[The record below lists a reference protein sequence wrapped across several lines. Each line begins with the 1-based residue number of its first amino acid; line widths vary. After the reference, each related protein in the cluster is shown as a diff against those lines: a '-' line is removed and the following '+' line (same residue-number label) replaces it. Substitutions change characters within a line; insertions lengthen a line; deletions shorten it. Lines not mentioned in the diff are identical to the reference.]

1 MHDERDYLLP
11 YVGSF
16 WRWRDR
22 GDVIEWVDGPTIAFR
37 GEVLAILRRLEPHG
51 LPPFGSVVLL
61 LAAMRDNW
69 QELTAGPRIMTGML
83 GTLPNAD
90 GPFGVQARAVLG
102 KVLGD
107 LDRVSLVD
115 AELRKPLVAKATICE
130 IIFEG
135 LEDRTSLRTAEA
147 VVELLDHGLGEDDLG
162 RRRIP
167 RTRGHDE
174 LLGELRCLYLGLDH
188 FDPATL
194 QLRLQTG
201 LDQVPEPAEVEVPPA
216 QRVRLLL
223 SQLRQD
229 EELCGLAML
238 ATHLM
243 AAVTL
248 PRSLADRE
256 ELPIGGFSDIANRGS
271 LDRLLLSELAHDDMT
286 LAVRVAVNEALYLR
300 RESPPKNPP
309 CQRAVLLEAGIRSW
323 GVPRVFATAVAL
335 ALLATGGRHTQLQVY
350 RAKRNRIQPVD
361 LTTRAGLVE
370 HLAALEPDLHPANAL
385 DAFQQAIAACDQ
397 AAEPVLVTTEDVA
410 DDREFR
416 QALSGSEIVPLVM
429 ATVNRNGRFRLTERS
444 RHGERCIRSGQLDL
458 AHLFAER
465 SQSAPRLIERE
476 GMKDFPVILSIQPF
490 PLRMSHSVE
499 RQRTWRVSERGVCSL
514 TSDRRLMYWSTR
526 NQGAI
531 QIADNV
537 PSGRLIWWSGRE
549 RSGCARAVI
558 GHVRPGGL
566 CLLRIDPEGLQ
577 YELCRLETVQAADV
591 VFSHNGAMFALSR
604 SGSKIDVL
612 EESTGRLIETAD
624 LSPGT
629 TWRCG
634 RFFQGYRGACWYAAS
649 HDGRKLCFEPITNE
663 KTPDQTKFI
672 AMFERD
678 GFDGPIGVTER
689 GGLYLTATG
698 QFQAVKHGLAG
709 GVQVLAISSGGK
721 RIALGQGNTGSTQC
735 CVVDVETL
743 AVASRYGDPHE
754 LVEPIEDLVHLV
766 NLRNRFTHIG
776 VDKRGILTLTSRRGV
791 HMAIDYDSP
800 TDRIRLRACGTVNQ
814 PAERR
819 VAFGPTPAPRNV
831 GYRLAVAAWDD
842 GSRAF
847 LDSRGLLHL
856 KSADPRRVPETTLAL
871 NESEVSGWCG
881 DGRMWGSSYFLGDH
895 TSADKRSIF
904 ENAICA
910 FARQLS

>member
-1 MHDERDYLLP
+1 MRDERDYLLP

-22 GDVIEWVDGPTIAFR
+22 GDVIEWADGPTIAFR
-37 GEVLAILRRLEPHG
+37 GEVLAILRRLEPQG

-69 QELTAGPRIMTGML
+69 QELTAGPWIMTGML
-83 GTLPNAD
+83 GTLPNVD
-90 GPFGVQARAVLG
+90 GPFGWQARAVLG
-102 KVLGD
+102 RVLGN

-115 AELRKPLVAKATICE
+115 AELRRPLSAKATICE
-130 IIFEG
+130 IVFEG
-135 LEDRTSLRTAEA
+135 LEDRTSPQTAEA
-147 VVELLDHGLGEDDLG
+147 IVDQLDQGLGEEDLG

-167 RTRGHDE
+167 QTRGHDE
-174 LLGELRCLYLGLDH
+174 LLRELRCLDLGLEH

-194 QLRLQTG
+194 RLRLQTG
-201 LDQVPEPAEVEVPPA
+201 LDHLPEPAEVEVPPA

-223 SQLRQD
+223 SQLQHD

-243 AAVTL
+243 AVVTL
-248 PRSLADRE
+248 PRPLADRE

-309 CQRAVLLEAGIRSW
+309 SQRAVLLEAGIRSW

-335 ALLATGGRHTQLQVY
+335 ALLATGGRHTRLQIY
-350 RAKRNRIQPVD
+350 RAKRNGIQPVD

-370 HLAALEPDLHPANAL
+370 HLAALEPDLHPASAL
-385 DAFQQAIAACDQ
+385 EAFQQAIAACDQ

-410 DDREFR
+410 GDREFR
-416 QALSGSEIVPLVM
+416 QALSGSEIVPLVL

-444 RHGERCIRSGQLDL
+444 RHGERCIRVGQLDL

-465 SQSAPRLIERE
+465 SQSAPRLIVRE
-476 GMKDFPVILSIQPF
+476 GMKDFPAILSIEPF
-490 PLRMSHSVE
+490 PLRMSHSVD
-499 RQRTWRVSERGVCSL
+499 RQRTWCVSERGVFSL
-514 TSDRRLMYWSTR
+514 TGDRRLMYWTTR
-526 NQGAI
+526 NRGAI

-537 PSGRLIWWSGRE
+537 PSGRLIWWSDRE
-549 RSGCARAVI
+549 HSGCTRAVI
-558 GHVRPGGL
+558 GQVRPGGL
-566 CLLRIDPEGLQ
+566 CLLRIDPEALQ
-577 YELCRLETVQAADV
+577 YELHRLETVQAADV
-591 VFSHNGAMFALSR
+591 VFSHNGAIFAFSR
-604 SGSKIDVL
+604 SGRKIDVL
-612 EESTGRLIETAD
+612 EESSGRLIETAD
-624 LSPGT
+624 FLPGT

-634 RFFQGYRGACWYAAS
+634 RFFQGYPGARWYAAS
-649 HDGRKLCFEPITNE
+649 HDGRKLRFERLTNE
-663 KTPDQTKFI
+663 KSLGQTRLI

-689 GGLYLTATG
+689 GGLFLTATG
-698 QFQAVKHGLAG
+698 QIQAVKHGLAG
-709 GVQVLAISSGGK
+709 GVQVLAISAGGR
-721 RIALGQGNTGSTQC
+721 RIALGQANSGSTQC
-735 CVVDVETL
+735 SVVDVETL
-743 AVASRYGDPHE
+743 AVTSRYGDPHQ
-754 LVEPIEDLVHLV
+754 LVEPIEDLVQPV

-776 VDKRGILTLTSRRGV
+776 VNKRGVLTLTSRKGV
-791 HMAIDYDSP
+791 HLAIDYDSRAG
-800 TDRIRLRACGTVNQ
+800 RIRLRECGTLSQ

-819 VAFGPTPAPRNV
+819 VAFVPSPAPRNV
-831 GYRLAVAAWDD
+831 GYSLAVAAWDD

-856 KSADPRRVPETTLAL
+856 KSADPRRVPEITLVL
-871 NESEVSGWCG
+871 NDAEVSGWCG
-881 DGRMWGSSYFLGDH
+881 DGRMWGSPYFLGDH
-895 TSADKRSIF
+895 ASAEKRSVF
-904 ENAICA
+904 ENTIGA